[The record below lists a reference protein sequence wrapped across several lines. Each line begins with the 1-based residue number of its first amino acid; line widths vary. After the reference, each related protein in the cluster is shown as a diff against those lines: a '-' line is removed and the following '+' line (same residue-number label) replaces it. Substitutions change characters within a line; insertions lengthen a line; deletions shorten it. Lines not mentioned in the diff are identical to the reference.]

1 VVTAQAII
9 LKHVPRIPVQ
19 LIHALHALLIHALH
33 ALLTHVLH
41 ALLTHV
47 LQVHVLLN
55 QSLAVNVGT
64 LAVAKNDSP

>member
-1 VVTAQAII
+1 MA
-9 LKHVPRIPVQ
+9 LRIPVQ
-19 LIHALHALLIHALH
+19 RALLIHV
-33 ALLTHVLH
+33 LLVPLIHVR
-41 ALLTHV
+41 HV